1 MKFCV
6 NCQKNSSHL
15 KFFTLPPVVAVVTII
30 RYARSESWACTD
42 TLSNHTTSW
51 LEMSGEKSLN
61 ELFLEACEDGEEA
74 KVNAAIVL
82 GVDVNT
88 KDATSGW
95 TGLMWAI
102 SYRHESIVDILLAH
116 PDIDIN
122 GKTNNGWFP
131 LSQAAWHGLTSVVA
145 KLGRIPAL
153 RGVNDQGGLFERTP
167 LNLATTQG
175 KESKGAM
182 VGSLL

>member
-1 MKFCV
+1 MGLHR
-6 NCQKNSSHL
+6 NLHS
-15 KFFTLPPVVAVVTII
+15 FTLST
-30 RYARSESWACTD
+30 
-42 TLSNHTTSW
+42 HTTSW

-61 ELFLEACEDGEEA
+61 ELFLEACENGEVA

-88 KDATSGW
+88 KDTHSQ
-95 TGLMWAI
+95 TGLIWAI
-102 SYRHESIVDILLAH
+102 LRKHENIVDILLAQ
-116 PDIDIN
+116 PAIDIN
-122 GKTNNGWFP
+122 GKDNSGWFP
-131 LSQAAWHGLTSVVA
+131 LQVAAGLGLTSVVA
-145 KLGRIPAL
+145 KLGGMPAL

>member
-1 MKFCV
+1 MG
-6 NCQKNSSHL
+6 
-15 KFFTLPPVVAVVTII
+15 
-30 RYARSESWACTD
+30 
-42 TLSNHTTSW
+42 W

-61 ELFLEACEDGEEA
+61 ELFLAACEDGEEA

-175 KESKGAM
+175 KESNGRLTPLNLATYYGKD
-182 VGSLL
+182 SKLLLENNQFRIFMGWVRADYGPWINDPL

>member
-6 NCQKNSSHL
+6 NCQTNSSHL

-82 GVDVNT
+82 GVDINT

-102 SYRHESIVDILLAH
+102 AYRHESIVDILLAH
-116 PDIDIN
+116 PAIDIK
-122 GKTNNGWFP
+122 GRGSSGRFP
-131 LSQAAWHGLTSVVA
+131 LPLAALHGLASSNR
-145 KLGRIPAL
+145 L
-153 RGVNDQGGLFERTP
+153 
-167 LNLATTQG
+167 
-175 KESKGAM
+175 
-182 VGSLL
+182 GSLCPFGQCTVLPTRLLVRQIGWGLSAHLASAL